1 MIQLKRVNFF
11 LFFSDDEEIHHI
23 EIQRSGGG
31 FGFSIRGGAE
41 YNSPLCV
48 LRIADGG
55 AAERDGRLR
64 VRRKGGGGER
74 DLYTIADLCSYV
86 SILISHH
93 PHYLIC
99 PLELVL

>member
-1 MIQLKRVNFF
+1 MYMLYYLLLVS
-11 LFFSDDEEIHHI
+11 FSDDEEIHHI

-41 YNSPLCV
+41 YNSQLCV

-64 VRRKGGGGER
+64 VREREGGREGEGGRER
-74 DLYTIADLCSYV
+74 ERERERERCNALLLSFSLAFF
-86 SILISHH
+86 
-93 PHYLIC
+93 PGRR
-99 PLELVL
+99 

>member
-1 MIQLKRVNFF
+1 MTLYVIFI
-11 LFFSDDEEIHHI
+11 FSDDEEIHHI

-41 YNSPLCV
+41 YNSQLCV

-64 VRRKGGGGER
+64 VRERGREGER
-74 DLYTIADLCSYV
+74 ERGRERERGGRCSKLLH
-86 SILISHH
+86 IGIR
-93 PHYLIC
+93 
-99 PLELVL
+99 

>member
-1 MIQLKRVNFF
+1 MPSQHNCYFMLS
-11 LFFSDDEEIHHI
+11 LFSDDEEIHHI

-41 YNSPLCV
+41 YNSALCV

-64 VRRKGGGGER
+64 VRGRGREGKKE
-74 DLYTIADLCSYV
+74 
-86 SILISHH
+86 
-93 PHYLIC
+93 
-99 PLELVL
+99 

>member
-1 MIQLKRVNFF
+1 M
-11 LFFSDDEEIHHI
+11 FSDDEEIHHI

-64 VRRKGGGGER
+64 VRNKEEG
-74 DLYTIADLCSYV
+74 LY
-86 SILISHH
+86 
-93 PHYLIC
+93 
-99 PLELVL
+99 